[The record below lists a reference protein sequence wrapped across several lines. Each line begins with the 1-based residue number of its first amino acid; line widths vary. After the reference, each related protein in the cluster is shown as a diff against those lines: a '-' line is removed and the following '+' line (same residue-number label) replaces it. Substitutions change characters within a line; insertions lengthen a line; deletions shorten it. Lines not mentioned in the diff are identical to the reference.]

1 MLVEPRSTRGQR
13 VTLEVMS
20 ISGVAPDNGCRAA
33 RRIRL
38 MTVSEKL
45 TPGDVIRVKATL
57 ARSAGPALPGGY
69 DFARYGLVL
78 GFGATGYSLGAP
90 AIEQGAEASLS
101 GRFSESLQRLRQAIG
116 ERITAA
122 IPGEAGAIA
131 TSLITGERGGISE
144 ETTDAFRDPG
154 LLHILSISGLH
165 MVIMAGAVFVAVRMM
180 LAAVPA
186 IALRYPIK
194 KWAAAA
200 ALLAAGAYLLLSGSS
215 IATVRAFIMI
225 AIMFLAVML
234 DRPALAMRN
243 VALSAMVILV
253 VAPESLLDAGFQM
266 SFAAVVSLIS
276 AYELVRDR
284 QAEGAERGT
293 LLRLA
298 FFLGGIVLSTV
309 IASLAVAPF
318 AAYHFHRSQQYALL
332 ANLVAIPICNLIVM
346 PAGLLTLVLMPFG
359 LEALPLWVMEQGI
372 AAVVWTAEF
381 VAALPGA
388 VAHIPAIGDTA
399 FALMVAG
406 GLWLTLW
413 RMRWRALGLGAV
425 AVGVAF
431 ATQTPRPD
439 VLAGL
444 DGALVAV
451 RGADGRLAA
460 SSPGRSAYELKRW
473 LEHDGD
479 SREAKDVLKER
490 LFRCDGV
497 GCTVKMDARDDAFG
511 SASRGGASAMIAP
524 PRPSSLLRSQRRRFV
539 RSRRS
544 CSIIQASGATAATPS
559 ISRRAR
565 RRRTRRAS
573 PPAMRVETIAAR
585 RGATGR
591 GRRRCARGN
600 RHDLSQI
607 LLLAGARSTAG
618 EADAEALGFDDRSIA
633 ADETNEA
640 ALDVHLVGAENAG
653 LELGVRSLERDGRAL
668 LAKALQGRLLLLD
681 QGDDDV
687 AVLGGV
693 AAADDD
699 RVAVVNAGLDHGVAL
714 HLQSEMLA
722 VGQDVRRAGDVVGM
736 VLDGRDGHTG
746 GDAAHD
752 RNGYGAAVDH
762 V

>member
-1 MLVEPRSTRGQR
+1 
-13 VTLEVMS
+13 
-20 ISGVAPDNGCRAA
+20 
-33 RRIRL
+33 
-38 MTVSEKL
+38 
-45 TPGDVIRVKATL
+45 
-57 ARSAGPALPGGY
+57 
-69 DFARYGLVL
+69 
-78 GFGATGYSLGAP
+78 
-90 AIEQGAEASLS
+90 
-101 GRFSESLQRLRQAIG
+101 
-116 ERITAA
+116 
-122 IPGEAGAIA
+122 
-131 TSLITGERGGISE
+131 
-144 ETTDAFRDPG
+144 
-154 LLHILSISGLH
+154 
-165 MVIMAGAVFVAVRMM
+165 VFVAVRMM

-243 VALSAMVILV
+243 VALSALVILV

-284 QAEGAERGT
+284 RDEGAERGT

-372 AAVVWTAEF
+372 AAVVWSARF

-388 VAHIPAIGDTA
+388 VAHIPAIGDAA
-399 FALMVAG
+399 FALMVVG

-413 RMRWRALGLGAV
+413 RTRWRALGLGAI
-425 AVGVAF
+425 AAGIAL

-444 DGALVAV
+444 DGALVAA
-451 RGADGRLAA
+451 RGVDGRLAA
-460 SSPGRSAYELKRW
+460 ASTGRATYELKRW

-479 SREAKDVLKER
+479 SREAKDVLKDR

-497 GCTVKMDARDDAFG
+497 GCVARTVQGTTLSVVRHGAAFG
-511 SASRGGASAMIAP
+511 DDCAAATILVASIPAPKVCEKPALVLDYPGFRRDGGYAIYFDPRPASASA
-524 PRPSSLLRSQRRRFV
+524 V
-539 RSRRS
+539 VE
-544 CSIIQASGATAATPS
+544 
-559 ISRRAR
+559 
-565 RRRTRRAS
+565 

-585 RGATGR
+585 RGDRPWALQMR
-591 GRRRCARGN
+591 VPPRPPPEPSPRR
-600 RHDLSQI
+600 
-607 LLLAGARSTAG
+607 
-618 EADAEALGFDDRSIA
+618 
-633 ADETNEA
+633 NEA
-640 ALDVHLVGAENAG
+640 TAEDADTLR
-653 LELGVRSLERDGRAL
+653 LET
-668 LAKALQGRLLLLD
+668 D
-681 QGDDDV
+681 Q
-687 AVLGGV
+687 
-693 AAADDD
+693 
-699 RVAVVNAGLDHGVAL
+699 
-714 HLQSEMLA
+714 
-722 VGQDVRRAGDVVGM
+722 
-736 VLDGRDGHTG
+736 
-746 GDAAHD
+746 
-752 RNGYGAAVDH
+752 
-762 V
+762 